1 MIRTF
6 LEHCRRPEG
15 AVGRLIL
22 HGMNRG
28 HGPLSRWAL
37 SHVSLTPDTRSLDV
51 GCGGGATLA
60 RLLRMCP
67 QGFAAG
73 LDHSPQSVIVS
84 RRKNRAELG
93 RRCDVVQGD
102 VGALPFPDGAFDLV
116 TAFET
121 VYFWPDLPEAFGE
134 IRRVLRPGGRLL
146 LACEMADP
154 SNTLWTRHT
163 AGMTIYAGEDLRA
176 RLEAAG
182 FSPVRLRERGAWCC
196 LTAHKPDSAAAL

>member
-6 LEHCRRPEG
+6 LAHCRSPKG
-15 AVGRLIL
+15 ALGRLIL
-22 HGMNRG
+22 HGMNGG
-28 HGPLSRWAL
+28 HRPLSIWAL

-51 GCGGGATLA
+51 GCGGGANLA

-67 QGFAAG
+67 RGFAAG
-73 LDHSPQSVIVS
+73 LDHSPQSVAVS
-84 RRKNRAELG
+84 RGKVRAELG

-102 VGALPFPDGAFDLV
+102 VGALPFPDASFDLV

-121 VYFWPDLPEAFGE
+121 VYFWPDLPGAFGE
-134 IRRVLRPGGRLL
+134 IRRVLRPGGRFL

-154 SNTLWTRHT
+154 SNTVWTRH
-163 AGMTIYAGEDLRA
+163 ADGMTIYAGEDLRA

-182 FSPVRLRERGAWCC
+182 FSPVRLRRRGAWCC
-196 LTAHKPDSAAAL
+196 LTAHKPG